1 MLVKEFENLDLT
13 AVEFDPF
20 AGPEIVCVAPSTEAQ
35 QEIWL
40 ACLFGG
46 DDANRAF
53 NESISLR
60 LRGKLDKVAMEKA
73 LQALV
78 KRHEALHS
86 AFGANGREIC
96 VFKDLAAD
104 FAYQDITS
112 KSQEEQEQFIARYT
126 QQNALLPFNL
136 LYGPLFRSSL
146 IKLSN
151 EEHHLTLTAHH
162 IVCDGWSLGI
172 MMQDLGKL
180 YSALVQDVYPEL
192 TKAINFSQFA
202 SEQLTFAK
210 SDEYRAVEQFW
221 LEQYKNNTPVVTL
234 PTDFPRPALRTFKSN
249 RLDYALKPGLVPAV
263 KKMGLKAGCSFV
275 TTLMAGFDVLLHR
288 LTGQPDIVV
297 GLPTAGQSATGNHW
311 LVGHCVNLLPL
322 RSTLT
327 PEISF
332 VDFLKQRKVSL
343 FDAYE
348 HQQLTFG
355 SLLKKLSI
363 SRDASRIPLVPVVF
377 NVDMGLADGVEFREL
392 AYELIS
398 NPREYESFEL
408 FLNASGSEKAV
419 VLECSYNSALF
430 KPATIK
436 QMMADFEQLLEQV
449 VANPTIKVADIQLGT
464 SANLTEAYTELNST
478 TQPYPVGKTLHQLI
492 SEQAQRAPS
501 SLAIKFGTLAL
512 SYQELETRSNQLAA
526 YLMASRVQP
535 GDVVGLLLERSP
547 DLVVALLAIMKCGAA
562 YVPLDPIY
570 PEERIAFML
579 ADSGAKFLFTSE
591 KLGAAFPT
599 NATKLYAD
607 TAFQA
612 AQGYPNIARVIE
624 QESSELLYVLYTS
637 GSTGKPK
644 GVKITHRNVVNFLCS
659 MQQEPGIAVT
669 DKLLAVTTVSFDIAG
684 LELFLPLVSGAAI
697 VLADTMTAK
706 DGKQLLQLMQQENVT
721 ILQATPATWRMLLD
735 AGWTAKLPLK
745 ALCGGEAL
753 PTELAARLVT
763 KCDSV
768 WNMYGPTETTIWSSV
783 KHVSDTGETITV
795 GKPIANTQFYILD
808 ERLKLVEPGV
818 VGEIIIAGDG
828 VAQGYLNRAEL
839 TAEKFVTNPFTV
851 EGGATMYR
859 TGDLGKLLPS
869 GEVQCLGRVDQ
880 QVKVRGYRIE
890 PGEIEQVLIAFDD
903 LKEAVVLARDERLVA
918 FVVPA
923 AAVSL
928 ATAQQKIAGWKKA
941 LARLLPAYMV
951 PSEVVV
957 LSALPMTLNGK
968 VDRKVLLE
976 QPTEATPKPAVE
988 EYVAPRSEAQ
998 KLVAS
1003 IWCDCLGLDQV
1014 SLYDNFFELGGHSL
1028 IAVQVMARVEQETG
1042 KRLPLST
1049 LFEYST
1055 VEKLASV
1062 IQANEETIT
1071 WDSLWD
1077 SLVPIQPC
1085 GSKTPLYIVHGAG
1098 MNVLLFNTLAKK
1110 MHPDQPVYGLQ
1121 AKGLNGIDEPLGTI
1135 EEIAAHYVDAIT
1147 TANPSGPYA
1156 LAGYSF
1162 GGVIAYEMARQL
1174 LKAGKVVKSLIM
1186 FDTYAYQ
1193 AYSAKPGKA
1202 KRLAKAK
1209 YRLQKAAYTFVLL
1222 MKRPGRTLFYKADTV
1237 KRMFLR
1243 PYLTLKHGKERQ
1255 YEILNGH
1262 PYQLGVKNGL
1272 AEQVYE
1278 LTPQPLAIELFRVDT
1293 PTYYMHDAEFL
1304 GWKTFALE
1312 GITIHEVHGEHGCIF
1327 DAPNDQKIA
1336 ETLQRILNKS

>member
-1 MLVKEFENLDLT
+1 MLVKELENLDLT
-13 AVEFDPF
+13 EVEFDPF
-20 AGPEIVCVAPSTEAQ
+20 VGPEIVCVAPSTEAQ
-35 QEIWL
+35 QEIWI

-53 NESISLR
+53 NESVSLR
-60 LRGKLDKVAMEKA
+60 LRGRFDKAAMEKA

-104 FAYQDITS
+104 FAYQDITN
-112 KSQEEQEQFIARYT
+112 KSEEEQEQFIAKYT

-146 IKLSN
+146 IKLSDQ
-151 EEHHLTLTAHH
+151 EHHLTLTAHH
-162 IVCDGWSLGI
+162 VVCDGWSLGI

-180 YSALVQDVYPEL
+180 YSAQVQDVYPDL

-202 SEQLTFAK
+202 SEQLSYAK
-210 SDEYRAVEQFW
+210 SEDYRAVEKFW
-221 LEQYKNNTPVVTL
+221 LDQYKNNAPVVTL
-234 PTDFPRPALRTFKSN
+234 PTDFPRPSLRTFKSN
-249 RLDYALKPGLVPAV
+249 RLDYPLKPGLVPAI

-288 LTGQPDIVV
+288 LTGQNEIVV

-327 PEISF
+327 PEVSF
-332 VDFLKQRKVSL
+332 VDFLKQRKAFL

-363 SRDASRIPLVPVVF
+363 PRDASRIPLVPVVF
-377 NVDMGLADGVEFREL
+377 NVDMGLADGVEFHEL
-392 AYELIS
+392 EYELIS

-408 FLNASGSEKAV
+408 FLNASGSEKSV

-436 QMMADFEQLLEQV
+436 QMMAEFEQLLEQV
-449 VANPTIKVADIQLGT
+449 VENPSIKVTAIQLG
-464 SANLTEAYTELNST
+464 SATNPAEAYAELNST
-478 TQPYPVGKTLHQLI
+478 TQPYPVSKTLHQLL
-492 SEQAQRAPS
+492 SEQAKRTPHAT
-501 SLAIKFGTLAL
+501 AIKFGNFVL
-512 SYQELETRSNQLAA
+512 SYQELETSANQLAN
-526 YLMASRVQP
+526 YLAASQVRP

-547 DLVVALLAIMKCGAA
+547 DLVIALLAIMKCGAA

-570 PEERIAFML
+570 PEERISFML
-579 ADSGAKFLFTSE
+579 ADSGARFLFASE
-591 KLGAAFPT
+591 KLGAAFST
-599 NATKLYAD
+599 SATKLCAED
-607 TAFQA
+607 AFQA
-612 AQGYPNIARVIE
+612 SRGYSTTAPRRE
-624 QESSELLYVLYTS
+624 QESSSLLYVLYTS

-644 GVKITHRNVVNFLCS
+644 GVQITHRNVVNFLCS
-659 MQQEPGIAVT
+659 MQQEPGITAA
-669 DKLLAVTTVSFDIAG
+669 DKLLAVTTISFDIAG
-684 LELFLPLVSGAAI
+684 LELFLPLISGAAI
-697 VLADTMTAK
+697 VLADAMTTK
-706 DGKQLLQLMQQENVT
+706 DGKLLRELIEQERVT
-721 ILQATPATWRMLLD
+721 ILQATPATWRMLLE
-735 AGWTAKLPLK
+735 AGWTKKLPLK

-753 PTELAARLVT
+753 PAELAARLVA

-783 KHVSDTGETITV
+783 KHVADVEENITV

-808 ERLKLVEPGV
+808 DQLRLVEPGV

-828 VAQGYLNRAEL
+828 VGQGYLNRPEL
-839 TAEKFVTNPFTV
+839 TAEKFVTNPFA
-851 EGGATMYR
+851 EENGATMYR

-890 PGEIEQVLIAFDD
+890 PGEIEQVLVSFDD

-923 AAVSL
+923 AALSL
-928 ATAQQKIAGWKKA
+928 AAAQQRIAEWKKA

-968 VDRKVLLE
+968 VDRKALLE
-976 QPTEATPKPAVE
+976 QPKEAAKQLHDH
-988 EYVAPRSEAQ
+988 YVAPRTESE

-1003 IWCDCLGLDQV
+1003 IWCDCLKLEQV
-1014 SLYDNFFELGGHSL
+1014 SIYDNFFELGGHSL
-1028 IAVQVMARVEQETG
+1028 IAVQVMARLEQETG

-1055 VEKLASV
+1055 VQKLASV
-1062 IQANEETIT
+1062 VQANDEVIT

-1098 MNVLLFNTLAKK
+1098 MNVLLFNTLAKN
-1110 MHPDQPVYGLQ
+1110 MDPDQPVYGLQ

-1135 EEIAAHYVDAIT
+1135 EEIAAHYIAAISAT
-1147 TANPSGPYA
+1147 NPDGPYA

-1162 GGVIAYEMARQL
+1162 GGVIAYEMASQL
-1174 LKAGKVVKSLIM
+1174 VKAGKVVKSLIM

-1202 KRLAKAK
+1202 KRRAKVK
-1209 YRLQKAAYTFVLL
+1209 YLLQKTAYTFVLL
-1222 MKRPGRTLFYKADTV
+1222 AKRPGRTLFYKADTV

-1262 PYQLGVKNGL
+1262 PYQLAVKNNL
-1272 AEQVYE
+1272 AEQAYE
-1278 LTPQPLAIELFRVDT
+1278 LTPQPLAIDLFRVDT
-1293 PTYYMHDAEFL
+1293 PTYYMHDTEFL
-1304 GWKTFALE
+1304 GWKNLALK
-1312 GITIHEVHGEHGCIF
+1312 GVNIHQVQGEHGCIF

-1336 ETLQRILNKS
+1336 ETLQIILNKS